1 MYAIIDIE
9 TTGGKFNEEAITE
22 IAIFRYENFE
32 IKDRFI
38 SLVKPD
44 RKIQPYVSKLT
55 GIRENMLSNS
65 PKFYEIAKQIIEI
78 TSDCIMVAHNAEF
91 DYRMLKT
98 EFKRLG
104 YNFKR
109 KSLCTVKLSKN
120 LIPNLKS
127 YKLGNL
133 VKELGIPIS
142 NRHRAFGDAMATL
155 KLFELL
161 VQKDKKKLII
171 NSLVDKSNR
180 KNIKS
185 KFIKIIDHCS
195 TETGVYYIYDKTSI
209 IYIGKSKNI
218 KKRITNHLASK
229 DSKSSKIQRS
239 IERII
244 FEETGSEII
253 ALLKE
258 DQEIKENQPKLNY
271 KNKLLDFPIGLRL
284 IINNNGYNTIKIEQ
298 ILPSNKYLYFFKS
311 KAEAIKK
318 IRFWIKKYNLCE
330 NLTSLN
336 NNKKICSKY
345 HLKSCNG
352 ACLMK
357 ENKVEYNRRINILI
371 DNLKFKYDTFL
382 MIDKGRNLNEKS
394 FVYVKNHKIKGY
406 GYYELNHQ
414 IKTVKNIKQRLV
426 EIDHNSDKYSILHG
440 YIRKNKHKHIIEL

>member
-91 DYRMLKT
+91 DYRMLRT

-161 VQKDKKKLII
+161 IQKDKKKLII

>member
-91 DYRMLKT
+91 DYRMLRT

-271 KNKLLDFPIGLRL
+271 KNKLLDYPIGLRL

>member
-91 DYRMLKT
+91 DYRMLRT

-318 IRFWIKKYNLCE
+318 IRFWINKYNLCE

-357 ENKVEYNRRINILI
+357 ENKFEYNRRINILI

>member
-91 DYRMLKT
+91 DYRMLRT

-357 ENKVEYNRRINILI
+357 EDKVEYNRRINILI

>member
-91 DYRMLKT
+91 DYRMLRT

-357 ENKVEYNRRINILI
+357 ENKTEYNQRINILI
-371 DNLKFKYDTFL
+371 DDLKFKHDTFL

>member
-91 DYRMLKT
+91 DYRMLRT

>member
-1 MYAIIDIE
+1 MYAIIDVE

-78 TSDCIMVAHNAEF
+78 TSDCIIVAHNAEF

-142 NRHRAFGDAMATL
+142 NRHRAFGDATATL

-161 VQKDKKKLII
+161 IQKDKKKLII
-171 NSLVDKSNR
+171 NSLVDKPNK

-218 KKRITNHLASK
+218 KRRITNHLTSK
-229 DSKSSKIQRS
+229 DSKSSKIQRN
-239 IERII
+239 IERIV

-271 KNKLLDFPIGLRL
+271 KNKLLHFPIGLRL
-284 IINNNGYNTIKIEQ
+284 IIDSNGYYRIKTEQ
-298 ILPSNKYLYFFKS
+298 ILSFEKYLYVFKS
-311 KAEAIKK
+311 KADVIKK
-318 IRFWIKKYNLCE
+318 LRFWIKKYNLCE
-330 NLTSLN
+330 NLTSIN
-336 NNKKICSKY
+336 NDKKICSKY

-357 ENKVEYNRRINILI
+357 ENKTEYNQRINILI
-371 DNLKFKYDTFL
+371 DDLKFKYDTFL

-394 FVYVKNHKIKGY
+394 FVYVKNHEIKGY

-414 IKTVKNIKQRLV
+414 IKSVRNIKQRLV
-426 EIDHNSDKYSILHG
+426 EIDHNSDAYSILHS
-440 YIRKNKHKHIIEL
+440 YIKTNKHKHIIEL

>member
-78 TSDCIMVAHNAEF
+78 TSDCIIVAHNAEF

-284 IINNNGYNTIKIEQ
+284 IINNNGYNTKIKI
-298 ILPSNKYLYFFKS
+298 L
-311 KAEAIKK
+311 
-318 IRFWIKKYNLCE
+318 
-330 NLTSLN
+330 
-336 NNKKICSKY
+336 
-345 HLKSCNG
+345 
-352 ACLMK
+352 
-357 ENKVEYNRRINILI
+357 
-371 DNLKFKYDTFL
+371 D
-382 MIDKGRNLNEKS
+382 
-394 FVYVKNHKIKGY
+394 
-406 GYYELNHQ
+406 
-414 IKTVKNIKQRLV
+414 
-426 EIDHNSDKYSILHG
+426 
-440 YIRKNKHKHIIEL
+440 

>member
-22 IAIFRYENFE
+22 IAIFRYENFK

-44 RKIQPYVSKLT
+44 RKIEPYVSKLT

-65 PKFYEIAKQIIEI
+65 PRFYEIAKQIIEI
-78 TSDCIMVAHNAEF
+78 TSDCIIVAHNAEF
-91 DYRMLKT
+91 DYRMLRT

-161 VQKDKKKLII
+161 IQKDKKKLII
-171 NSLVDKSNR
+171 NSLVDKSNK

-185 KFIKIIDHCS
+185 KFSKIIDHCS
-195 TETGVYYIYDKTSI
+195 TEAGVYYIYDKTSI

-218 KKRITNHLASK
+218 KKRITHHLTSK
-229 DSKSSKIQRS
+229 DPKSFKIQRN
-239 IERII
+239 IERIM

-271 KNKLLDFPIGLRL
+271 KNKLLHFPIGLRL
-284 IINNNGYNTIKIEQ
+284 IMDSYGYFLIKIEK
-298 ILPSNKYLYFFKS
+298 ILSFEKYLYVFKS
-311 KAEAIKK
+311 KADAIKK
-318 IRFWIKKYNLCE
+318 LRFWIKKYNLCE
-330 NLTSLN
+330 NLTPLN
-336 NNKKICSKY
+336 NEKKICSKY

-352 ACLMK
+352 ACLME
-357 ENKVEYNRRINILI
+357 ENKFEYNQRINILI
-371 DNLKFKYDTFL
+371 DDLKFKYDTFL

-394 FVYVKNHKIKGY
+394 FVYVKNHEIKGY

-414 IKTVKNIKQRLV
+414 IKSIRNIKQRIV
-426 EIDHNSDKYSILHG
+426 EIDHNSDAYSILNS
-440 YIRKNKHKHIIEL
+440 YIKTNKHKHIIEL